1 MTAEEM
7 QGVGKNSLL
16 DRFHLVFRNY
26 ITKTKSKRKQNKQT
40 KNPICLYPE
49 PASLKKVN
57 EEVSLK
63 LVTNCFE

>member
-1 MTAEEM
+1 M
-7 QGVGKNSLL
+7 L

-26 ITKTKSKRKQNKQT
+26 ITKTKSKRKENKQT
-40 KNPICLYPE
+40 NKQKTPICLYPE